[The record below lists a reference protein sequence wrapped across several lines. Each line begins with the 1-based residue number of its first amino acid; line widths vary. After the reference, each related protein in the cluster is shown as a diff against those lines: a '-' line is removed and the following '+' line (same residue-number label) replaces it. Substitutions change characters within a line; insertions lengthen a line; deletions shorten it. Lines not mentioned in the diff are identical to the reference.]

1 MGAFYELIPEN
12 IYSWILQQKMFFV
25 ATAPLSKTGHVNVS
39 PKGGQYYGLVDDKT
53 FWYMDLSGSGV
64 ETISHLRENA
74 RITVMFQAFEGSPR
88 IVRLWGTGRILERE
102 SPEFNA
108 FVALHSVKTI
118 PATRSI
124 IIVDV
129 HQVGSSCGYS
139 VPTYEFK
146 GFRQTLNQVFEK
158 RKEKFDSG
166 KKEESM
172 DRYWAYKSAW
182 SMDGLPGMQRGLDTG
197 VREAVEPIVKMVGP
211 FAPAAPFGPK
221 SSKLSNQIRY
231 QLTRL
236 STMQVNLQTVMLI
249 ALVALMFGYALAT
262 YRPLLVE
269 MQKGNIS
276 RLLAL

>member
-1 MGAFYELIPEN
+1 M
-12 IYSWILQQKMFFV
+12 
-25 ATAPLSKTGHVNVS
+25 
-39 PKGGQYYGLVDDKT
+39 
-53 FWYMDLSGSGV
+53 
-64 ETISHLRENA
+64 
-74 RITVMFQAFEGSPR
+74 
-88 IVRLWGTGRILERE
+88 
-102 SPEFNA
+102 
-108 FVALHSVKTI
+108 ALHSVKTI

-197 VREAVEPIVKMVGP
+197 VREAVEPIVKMVSFDHAYRKGGRRFLNDSMQVGP

-269 MQKGNIS
+269 MQKGNLS